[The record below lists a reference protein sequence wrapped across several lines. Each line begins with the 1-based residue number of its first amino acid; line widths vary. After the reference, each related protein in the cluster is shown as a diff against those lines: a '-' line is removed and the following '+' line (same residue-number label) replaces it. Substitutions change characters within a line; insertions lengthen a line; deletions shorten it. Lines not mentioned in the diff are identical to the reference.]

1 MVSKPVLCVW
11 NPCQN
16 QLKYWW
22 NLYFS
27 NFVHWKMVY
36 AVAALQDLQILQRSK
51 ICAHFSDLTKR
62 IQNQCHWYVYIHVY
76 VCDLNKRNMRKFYD
90 AFQRVHLGSKVWNKL
105 QSARKRCGKVEIRV
119 SRQVGVRINRLSK
132 STKSCWLLKI
142 WNMNG
147 WTDLQLG
154 TAAWSKTV
162 AYLSQS
168 EALQKTRFWWTQ
180 LHSMRL
186 HAAIANTRPKRVC
199 FCGRNTGHGTSFWKA
214 HACVRQLPA
223 GAMHVPRGTGYCQQE
238 RVRTAV
244 IWRKYVGTVVR

>member
-1 MVSKPVLCVW
+1 MSSRWNSSAGIIDFWKVYKSKHLCTLKKLEATVVVSKPVLCVW

-119 SRQVGVRINRLSK
+119 SRQVGVRIDRLSK
-132 STKSCWLLKI
+132 STNQVDCWKYEIWMVEQICSWARLHGQRRSHICLNPKRYRKQGSGGHSCTQWGY
-142 WNMNG
+142 M
-147 WTDLQLG
+147 
-154 TAAWSKTV
+154 
-162 AYLSQS
+162 
-168 EALQKTRFWWTQ
+168 LQKVMYISKVKRMPD
-180 LHSMRL
+180 LH
-186 HAAIANTRPKRVC
+186 V
-199 FCGRNTGHGTSFWKA
+199 WK
-214 HACVRQLPA
+214 
-223 GAMHVPRGTGYCQQE
+223 
-238 RVRTAV
+238 
-244 IWRKYVGTVVR
+244 

>member
-1 MVSKPVLCVW
+1 MSSRWNSSAGIIDFWKVYKSKHLCTLKKLEATVVVSKPVLCVW

-36 AVAALQDLQILQRSK
+36 AVAALQNLQILQRSK

-76 VCDLNKRNMRKFYD
+76 VCDLNKRNMRKLYD
-90 AFQRVHLGSKVWNKL
+90 AFQSVHLGSNVWNKL

-119 SRQVGVRINRLSK
+119 SRQVGVRIDRLSK
-132 STKSCWLLKI
+132 STKPGWLLKI

-162 AYLSQS
+162 ANLSQS

-186 HAAIANTRPKRVC
+186 HAAK
-199 FCGRNTGHGTSFWKA
+199 
-214 HACVRQLPA
+214 
-223 GAMHVPRGTGYCQQE
+223 GY
-238 RVRTAV
+238 VYF
-244 IWRKYVGTVVR
+244 KG